1 MKNKIELK
9 KMCITSCIVI
19 IIFLITF
26 SILIYKQYKTYTYNF
41 NQKIAGIIDNVLE
54 KYPDIEKRE
63 IVEILNS
70 SDKTNNEILRE
81 YGIELDKDSVILEN
95 NTDFQK
101 FIIIDVSTLI
111 VFILILSIIVFKYN
125 HSESKKINEITKY
138 IEEIN
143 RGNYKLNIE
152 ENTEDELSILKNELY
167 KITIKLKEVAENS
180 QKDKTT
186 LKDSL
191 SDISHQIKT
200 PITSI
205 LIMLDNILSDENM
218 PEDIKKDFIKDIKR
232 EIVNIK
238 FLVESILKLSKIDS
252 NSIKFIKKEVFIKD
266 IINDFTE
273 KSIKCITVDFQR
285 VWQISCTE
293 EMRKLLE
300 KAKVE
305 FEKAGFRSR
314 FWAYRPFRYKCCYA
328 DSINHYVVNY
338 DGRIFKCTARDYG
351 EELTLGHLLK
361 SGEIDWNDGILSK
374 MFVKATFENERCEN
388 CRVLPLCM
396 GPCIQKNYDALIN
409 CKQLTCV
416 YDNVE
421 YSLSSFVIE
430 MAKQR
435 NLI

>member
-41 NQKIAGIIDNVLE
+41 NQKIAGIIDNVLK

-167 KITIKLKEVAENS
+167 KITIMLKEVAENS

-232 EIVNIK
+232 EIINIK

-266 IINDFTE
+266 IINEAVKNVSMLSELKNIEIIVSGDDSIKTICDLKWQVEAITNILKNCIEHSYENRKIYINYNQNNMYTE
-273 KSIKCITVDFQR
+273 LKIEDNGTGIDAKDLPHIFERFYKGKNSSSDSVGIGLALSKSIIESNNGYIQVD
-285 VWQISCTE
+285 S
-293 EMRKLLE
+293 KLN
-300 KAKVE
+300 KGTTFIIK
-305 FEKAGFRSR
+305 
-314 FWAYRPFRYKCCYA
+314 Y
-328 DSINHYVVNY
+328 
-338 DGRIFKCTARDYG
+338 
-351 EELTLGHLLK
+351 LK
-361 SGEIDWNDGILSK
+361 
-374 MFVKATFENERCEN
+374 
-388 CRVLPLCM
+388 
-396 GPCIQKNYDALIN
+396 
-409 CKQLTCV
+409 
-416 YDNVE
+416 
-421 YSLSSFVIE
+421 
-430 MAKQR
+430 
-435 NLI
+435 

>member
-200 PITSI
+200 SITSI

-232 EIVNIK
+232 EIINIK

-266 IINDFTE
+266 IINEAVKNVSMLSELKNIEIIVSGDDSIKTICDLKWQVEAITNILKNCIEHSYENRKIYIKYNQNNMYTE
-273 KSIKCITVDFQR
+273 LKIEDNGTGIDAKDLPHIFERFYKGKNSSSDSVGIGLALSKSIIESNNGYIQVD
-285 VWQISCTE
+285 S
-293 EMRKLLE
+293 KLN
-300 KAKVE
+300 KGTTFIIK
-305 FEKAGFRSR
+305 
-314 FWAYRPFRYKCCYA
+314 Y
-328 DSINHYVVNY
+328 
-338 DGRIFKCTARDYG
+338 
-351 EELTLGHLLK
+351 LK
-361 SGEIDWNDGILSK
+361 
-374 MFVKATFENERCEN
+374 
-388 CRVLPLCM
+388 
-396 GPCIQKNYDALIN
+396 
-409 CKQLTCV
+409 
-416 YDNVE
+416 
-421 YSLSSFVIE
+421 
-430 MAKQR
+430 
-435 NLI
+435 

>member
-232 EIVNIK
+232 EIINIK

-266 IINDFTE
+266 IINEAVKNVSMLSELKNIKIIVSGDDSIKTICDLKWQVEAITNILKNCIEHSYENRKIYINYNQNNMYTE
-273 KSIKCITVDFQR
+273 LKIEDNGTGIDAKDLPHIFERFYKGKNSSSDSVGIGLALSKSIIESNNGYIQVD
-285 VWQISCTE
+285 S
-293 EMRKLLE
+293 KLN
-300 KAKVE
+300 KGTTFIIK
-305 FEKAGFRSR
+305 
-314 FWAYRPFRYKCCYA
+314 Y
-328 DSINHYVVNY
+328 
-338 DGRIFKCTARDYG
+338 
-351 EELTLGHLLK
+351 LK
-361 SGEIDWNDGILSK
+361 
-374 MFVKATFENERCEN
+374 
-388 CRVLPLCM
+388 
-396 GPCIQKNYDALIN
+396 
-409 CKQLTCV
+409 
-416 YDNVE
+416 
-421 YSLSSFVIE
+421 
-430 MAKQR
+430 
-435 NLI
+435 

>member
-9 KMCITSCIVI
+9 KMCITSCVVI

-70 SDKTNNEILRE
+70 SDRTNNEILRE

-101 FIIIDVSTLI
+101 FIIIDISTLI
-111 VFILILSIIVFKYN
+111 VFILILSIIFFKYN

-167 KITIKLKEVAENS
+167 KITIMLKEVAENS

-266 IINDFTE
+266 IINEAVKNVSMLSELKNIEIIVLGDDSIKTICDLKWQVEAITNILKNCIEHSYENKKIYINYNQNNMYTE
-273 KSIKCITVDFQR
+273 LKIEDNGTGIDAKDLPHIFERFYKGKNSSSDSVGIGLALSKSIIESNNGYIQVD
-285 VWQISCTE
+285 S
-293 EMRKLLE
+293 KLN
-300 KAKVE
+300 KGTTFIIK
-305 FEKAGFRSR
+305 
-314 FWAYRPFRYKCCYA
+314 Y
-328 DSINHYVVNY
+328 
-338 DGRIFKCTARDYG
+338 
-351 EELTLGHLLK
+351 LK
-361 SGEIDWNDGILSK
+361 
-374 MFVKATFENERCEN
+374 
-388 CRVLPLCM
+388 
-396 GPCIQKNYDALIN
+396 
-409 CKQLTCV
+409 
-416 YDNVE
+416 
-421 YSLSSFVIE
+421 
-430 MAKQR
+430 
-435 NLI
+435 

>member
-101 FIIIDVSTLI
+101 FIIIDINTLI

-167 KITIKLKEVAENS
+167 KITIMLKEVAENS

-252 NSIKFIKKEVFIKD
+252 NSIKFIKKEVLIKD
-266 IINDFTE
+266 IINEAVKNVSMLSELKNIEIIVSGDDSIKTICDLKWQVEAITNILKNCIEHSYENRKIYINYNQNNMYTE
-273 KSIKCITVDFQR
+273 LKIEDNGTGIDAKDLPHIFERFYKGKNSSSDSVGIGLALSKSIIESNNGYIQVD
-285 VWQISCTE
+285 S
-293 EMRKLLE
+293 KLN
-300 KAKVE
+300 KGTTFIIK
-305 FEKAGFRSR
+305 
-314 FWAYRPFRYKCCYA
+314 Y
-328 DSINHYVVNY
+328 
-338 DGRIFKCTARDYG
+338 
-351 EELTLGHLLK
+351 LK
-361 SGEIDWNDGILSK
+361 
-374 MFVKATFENERCEN
+374 
-388 CRVLPLCM
+388 
-396 GPCIQKNYDALIN
+396 
-409 CKQLTCV
+409 
-416 YDNVE
+416 
-421 YSLSSFVIE
+421 
-430 MAKQR
+430 
-435 NLI
+435 

>member
-101 FIIIDVSTLI
+101 FIIIDINTLI
-111 VFILILSIIVFKYN
+111 VFILILSIIFFKYN

-167 KITIKLKEVAENS
+167 KITIMLKEVAENS

-232 EIVNIK
+232 EIINIK

-266 IINDFTE
+266 IINEAVKNVSMLSELKNIEIIVSGDDSIKTICDLKWQVEAITNILKNCIEHSYENRKIYINYNQNNMYTE
-273 KSIKCITVDFQR
+273 LKIEDNGTGIDAKDLPHIFERFYKGKNSSSDSVGIGLALSKSIIESNNGYIQVD
-285 VWQISCTE
+285 S
-293 EMRKLLE
+293 KLN
-300 KAKVE
+300 KGTTFIIK
-305 FEKAGFRSR
+305 
-314 FWAYRPFRYKCCYA
+314 Y
-328 DSINHYVVNY
+328 
-338 DGRIFKCTARDYG
+338 
-351 EELTLGHLLK
+351 LK
-361 SGEIDWNDGILSK
+361 
-374 MFVKATFENERCEN
+374 
-388 CRVLPLCM
+388 
-396 GPCIQKNYDALIN
+396 
-409 CKQLTCV
+409 
-416 YDNVE
+416 
-421 YSLSSFVIE
+421 
-430 MAKQR
+430 
-435 NLI
+435 

>member
-19 IIFLITF
+19 IIFLIIF

-101 FIIIDVSTLI
+101 FIIIDISTLI
-111 VFILILSIIVFKYN
+111 VFILILSIIFFKYN

-167 KITIKLKEVAENS
+167 KITIMLKEVAENS

-232 EIVNIK
+232 EIINIK

-266 IINDFTE
+266 IINEAVKNVSMLSELKNIEIIVSGDDSIKTICDLKWQVEAITNILKNCIEHSYENKKIYINYNQNNMYTE
-273 KSIKCITVDFQR
+273 LKIEDNGTGIDAKDLPHIFERFYKGKNSSSDSVGIGLALSKSIIESNNGYIQVD
-285 VWQISCTE
+285 S
-293 EMRKLLE
+293 
-300 KAKVE
+300 
-305 FEKAGFRSR
+305 
-314 FWAYRPFRYKCCYA
+314 
-328 DSINHYVVNY
+328 
-338 DGRIFKCTARDYG
+338 
-351 EELTLGHLLK
+351 ELNKGTTFIIKYLK
-361 SGEIDWNDGILSK
+361 
-374 MFVKATFENERCEN
+374 
-388 CRVLPLCM
+388 
-396 GPCIQKNYDALIN
+396 
-409 CKQLTCV
+409 
-416 YDNVE
+416 
-421 YSLSSFVIE
+421 
-430 MAKQR
+430 
-435 NLI
+435 

>member
-19 IIFLITF
+19 IIFIITF

-101 FIIIDVSTLI
+101 FIIIDINTLI
-111 VFILILSIIVFKYN
+111 VFILMLSIIFFKYN

-167 KITIKLKEVAENS
+167 KITVMLKEVAENS

-232 EIVNIK
+232 EIINIK

-266 IINDFTE
+266 IINEAVKNVSMLSELKNIEIIVSGDDSIKTICDLKWQVEAITNILKNCIEHSYENRKIYINYNQNNMYTE
-273 KSIKCITVDFQR
+273 LKIEDNGTGIDAKDLPHIFERFYKGKNSSSDSVGIGLALSKSIIESNNGYIQVD
-285 VWQISCTE
+285 S
-293 EMRKLLE
+293 
-300 KAKVE
+300 
-305 FEKAGFRSR
+305 
-314 FWAYRPFRYKCCYA
+314 
-328 DSINHYVVNY
+328 
-338 DGRIFKCTARDYG
+338 
-351 EELTLGHLLK
+351 ELNKGTTFIIKYLK
-361 SGEIDWNDGILSK
+361 
-374 MFVKATFENERCEN
+374 
-388 CRVLPLCM
+388 
-396 GPCIQKNYDALIN
+396 
-409 CKQLTCV
+409 
-416 YDNVE
+416 
-421 YSLSSFVIE
+421 
-430 MAKQR
+430 
-435 NLI
+435 

>member
-101 FIIIDVSTLI
+101 FIIIDINTLI
-111 VFILILSIIVFKYN
+111 LFILILSIIFFKYN

-167 KITIKLKEVAENS
+167 KITIMLKEMAENS

-232 EIVNIK
+232 EIINIK

-266 IINDFTE
+266 IINEAVKNVSMLSELKNIEIIVSGDDSIKTICDLKWQVEAITNILKNCIEHSYENKKIYINYNQNNMYTE
-273 KSIKCITVDFQR
+273 LKIEDNGTGIDAKDLPHIFERFYKGKNSSSDSVGIGLALSKSIIESNNGYIQVD
-285 VWQISCTE
+285 S
-293 EMRKLLE
+293 
-300 KAKVE
+300 
-305 FEKAGFRSR
+305 
-314 FWAYRPFRYKCCYA
+314 
-328 DSINHYVVNY
+328 
-338 DGRIFKCTARDYG
+338 
-351 EELTLGHLLK
+351 ELNKGTTFIIKYLK
-361 SGEIDWNDGILSK
+361 
-374 MFVKATFENERCEN
+374 
-388 CRVLPLCM
+388 
-396 GPCIQKNYDALIN
+396 
-409 CKQLTCV
+409 
-416 YDNVE
+416 
-421 YSLSSFVIE
+421 
-430 MAKQR
+430 
-435 NLI
+435 

>member
-9 KMCITSCIVI
+9 KMCITSCIVV
-19 IIFLITF
+19 IIFLIIF
-26 SILIYKQYKTYTYNF
+26 SILIYKQYKTYTYNY

-111 VFILILSIIVFKYN
+111 VFILMLSIIFFKYN

-266 IINDFTE
+266 IINEAVKNVSMLSELKNIKIIVSGDDSIKTICDLKWQVEAITNILKNCIEHSYENKKIYINYNQNNMYTE
-273 KSIKCITVDFQR
+273 LKIEDNGTGIDAKDLQHIFERFYKGKNSSSDSIGIGLALSKSIIESNNGYIQVD
-285 VWQISCTE
+285 S
-293 EMRKLLE
+293 KLN
-300 KAKVE
+300 KGTTFIIK
-305 FEKAGFRSR
+305 
-314 FWAYRPFRYKCCYA
+314 Y
-328 DSINHYVVNY
+328 
-338 DGRIFKCTARDYG
+338 
-351 EELTLGHLLK
+351 LK
-361 SGEIDWNDGILSK
+361 
-374 MFVKATFENERCEN
+374 
-388 CRVLPLCM
+388 
-396 GPCIQKNYDALIN
+396 
-409 CKQLTCV
+409 
-416 YDNVE
+416 
-421 YSLSSFVIE
+421 
-430 MAKQR
+430 
-435 NLI
+435 

>member
-41 NQKIAGIIDNVLE
+41 NQKIVGIIDNVLE

-101 FIIIDVSTLI
+101 FIIIDINTLI

-167 KITIKLKEVAENS
+167 KITIMLKEVAENS

-232 EIVNIK
+232 EIINIK

-266 IINDFTE
+266 IINEAVKNVSMLSELKNIEIIVSGDDSIKTICDLKWQVEAITNILKNCIEHSYENKKIYINYNQNNMYTE
-273 KSIKCITVDFQR
+273 LKIEDNGTGIDAKDLPHIFERFYKGKNSSSDSVGIGLALSKSIIESNNGYIQVD
-285 VWQISCTE
+285 S
-293 EMRKLLE
+293 KLN
-300 KAKVE
+300 KGTTFIIK
-305 FEKAGFRSR
+305 
-314 FWAYRPFRYKCCYA
+314 Y
-328 DSINHYVVNY
+328 
-338 DGRIFKCTARDYG
+338 
-351 EELTLGHLLK
+351 LK
-361 SGEIDWNDGILSK
+361 
-374 MFVKATFENERCEN
+374 
-388 CRVLPLCM
+388 
-396 GPCIQKNYDALIN
+396 
-409 CKQLTCV
+409 
-416 YDNVE
+416 
-421 YSLSSFVIE
+421 
-430 MAKQR
+430 
-435 NLI
+435 

>member
-95 NTDFQK
+95 NTDFKK
-101 FIIIDVSTLI
+101 FIIIDINTLI
-111 VFILILSIIVFKYN
+111 VFILMLSIIFFKYN

-167 KITIKLKEVAENS
+167 KITVMLKEVAENS

-232 EIVNIK
+232 EIINIK

-266 IINDFTE
+266 IINEAVKNVSMLSELKNIEIIVSGDDSIKTICDLKWQVEAITNILKNCIEHSYENRKIYINYNQNNMYTE
-273 KSIKCITVDFQR
+273 LKIEDNGTGIDAKDLPHIFERFYKGKNSSSDSVGIGLALSKSIIESNNGYIQVD
-285 VWQISCTE
+285 S
-293 EMRKLLE
+293 KLN
-300 KAKVE
+300 KGTTFIIK
-305 FEKAGFRSR
+305 
-314 FWAYRPFRYKCCYA
+314 Y
-328 DSINHYVVNY
+328 
-338 DGRIFKCTARDYG
+338 
-351 EELTLGHLLK
+351 LK
-361 SGEIDWNDGILSK
+361 
-374 MFVKATFENERCEN
+374 
-388 CRVLPLCM
+388 
-396 GPCIQKNYDALIN
+396 
-409 CKQLTCV
+409 
-416 YDNVE
+416 
-421 YSLSSFVIE
+421 
-430 MAKQR
+430 
-435 NLI
+435 

>member
-9 KMCITSCIVI
+9 KMCITRCIVI

-101 FIIIDVSTLI
+101 FIIIDISTLI
-111 VFILILSIIVFKYN
+111 VFILILSIIFFKYN

-167 KITIKLKEVAENS
+167 KITIMLKEVAENS

-232 EIVNIK
+232 EIINIK

-266 IINDFTE
+266 IINEAVKNVSMLSELKNIEIIVSGDDSIKTICDLKWQVEAITNILKNCIEHSYENRKIYINYNQNNMYTE
-273 KSIKCITVDFQR
+273 LKIEDNGTGIDAKDLPHIFERFYKGKNSSSDSVGIGLALSKSIIESNNGYIQVD
-285 VWQISCTE
+285 S
-293 EMRKLLE
+293 
-300 KAKVE
+300 
-305 FEKAGFRSR
+305 
-314 FWAYRPFRYKCCYA
+314 
-328 DSINHYVVNY
+328 
-338 DGRIFKCTARDYG
+338 
-351 EELTLGHLLK
+351 ELNKGTTFIIKYLK
-361 SGEIDWNDGILSK
+361 
-374 MFVKATFENERCEN
+374 
-388 CRVLPLCM
+388 
-396 GPCIQKNYDALIN
+396 
-409 CKQLTCV
+409 
-416 YDNVE
+416 
-421 YSLSSFVIE
+421 
-430 MAKQR
+430 
-435 NLI
+435 

>member
-9 KMCITSCIVI
+9 KMCITSCVVI

-125 HSESKKINEITKY
+125 HHSESKKINEITKY

-167 KITIKLKEVAENS
+167 KITIMLKEVAENS

-252 NSIKFIKKEVFIKD
+252 NSIKFIKKEVLIKD
-266 IINDFTE
+266 IINEAVKNVSMLSELKNIEIIVSGDDSIKTICDLKWQVEAITNILKNCIEHSYENRKIYINYNQNNMYTE
-273 KSIKCITVDFQR
+273 LKIEDNGTGIDAKDLPHIFERFYKGKNSSSDSVGIGLALSKSIIESNNGYIQVD
-285 VWQISCTE
+285 S
-293 EMRKLLE
+293 KLN
-300 KAKVE
+300 KGTTFIIK
-305 FEKAGFRSR
+305 
-314 FWAYRPFRYKCCYA
+314 Y
-328 DSINHYVVNY
+328 
-338 DGRIFKCTARDYG
+338 
-351 EELTLGHLLK
+351 LK
-361 SGEIDWNDGILSK
+361 
-374 MFVKATFENERCEN
+374 
-388 CRVLPLCM
+388 
-396 GPCIQKNYDALIN
+396 
-409 CKQLTCV
+409 
-416 YDNVE
+416 
-421 YSLSSFVIE
+421 
-430 MAKQR
+430 
-435 NLI
+435 

>member
-101 FIIIDVSTLI
+101 FIIIDINTLI
-111 VFILILSIIVFKYN
+111 LFILILSIIFFKYN

-143 RGNYKLNIE
+143 RGNYRLNIE

-167 KITIKLKEVAENS
+167 KITIMLKEVAENS

-266 IINDFTE
+266 IINEAVKNVSMLSELKNIEIIVSGDDSIKTICDLKWQVEAITNILKNCIEHSYENKKIYINYNQNNMYTE
-273 KSIKCITVDFQR
+273 LKIEDNGTGIDAKDLPHIFERFYKGKNSSSDSVGIGLALSKSIIESNNGYIQVD
-285 VWQISCTE
+285 S
-293 EMRKLLE
+293 KLN
-300 KAKVE
+300 KGTTFIIK
-305 FEKAGFRSR
+305 
-314 FWAYRPFRYKCCYA
+314 Y
-328 DSINHYVVNY
+328 
-338 DGRIFKCTARDYG
+338 
-351 EELTLGHLLK
+351 LK
-361 SGEIDWNDGILSK
+361 
-374 MFVKATFENERCEN
+374 
-388 CRVLPLCM
+388 
-396 GPCIQKNYDALIN
+396 
-409 CKQLTCV
+409 
-416 YDNVE
+416 
-421 YSLSSFVIE
+421 
-430 MAKQR
+430 
-435 NLI
+435 

>member
-232 EIVNIK
+232 EIINIK

-266 IINDFTE
+266 IINEAVKNVSMLSELKNIEIIVSWDDSIKTICDLKWQVEAITNILKNCIEHSYENRKIYINYNQNNMYTE
-273 KSIKCITVDFQR
+273 LKIEDNGTGIDAKDLPHIFERFYKGKNSSSDSVGIGLALSKSIIESNNGYIQVD
-285 VWQISCTE
+285 S
-293 EMRKLLE
+293 KLN
-300 KAKVE
+300 KGTTFIIK
-305 FEKAGFRSR
+305 
-314 FWAYRPFRYKCCYA
+314 Y
-328 DSINHYVVNY
+328 
-338 DGRIFKCTARDYG
+338 
-351 EELTLGHLLK
+351 LK
-361 SGEIDWNDGILSK
+361 
-374 MFVKATFENERCEN
+374 
-388 CRVLPLCM
+388 
-396 GPCIQKNYDALIN
+396 
-409 CKQLTCV
+409 
-416 YDNVE
+416 
-421 YSLSSFVIE
+421 
-430 MAKQR
+430 
-435 NLI
+435 

>member
-9 KMCITSCIVI
+9 KMCITSCVVI

-167 KITIKLKEVAENS
+167 KITIMLKEVAENS

-232 EIVNIK
+232 EIINIK

-266 IINDFTE
+266 IINEAVKNVSMLSELKNIEIIVSGDDSIKTICDLKWQVEAITNILKNCIEHSYENRKIYINYNQNNMYTE
-273 KSIKCITVDFQR
+273 LKIEDNGTGIDAKDLPHIFERFYKGKNSSSDSVGIGLALSKSIIESNNGYIQVD
-285 VWQISCTE
+285 S
-293 EMRKLLE
+293 KLN
-300 KAKVE
+300 KGTTFIIK
-305 FEKAGFRSR
+305 
-314 FWAYRPFRYKCCYA
+314 Y
-328 DSINHYVVNY
+328 
-338 DGRIFKCTARDYG
+338 
-351 EELTLGHLLK
+351 LK
-361 SGEIDWNDGILSK
+361 
-374 MFVKATFENERCEN
+374 
-388 CRVLPLCM
+388 
-396 GPCIQKNYDALIN
+396 
-409 CKQLTCV
+409 
-416 YDNVE
+416 
-421 YSLSSFVIE
+421 
-430 MAKQR
+430 
-435 NLI
+435 

>member
-95 NTDFQK
+95 NTDFKK
-101 FIIIDVSTLI
+101 FIIIDINTLI
-111 VFILILSIIVFKYN
+111 VFILMLSIIFFKYN

-152 ENTEDELSILKNELY
+152 EKTEDELSILKNELY
-167 KITIKLKEVAENS
+167 KITVMLKEVAENS

-232 EIVNIK
+232 EIINIK

-266 IINDFTE
+266 IINEAVKNVSMLSELKNIEIIVSGDDSIKTICDLKWQVEAITNILKNCIEHSYENRKIYINYNQNNMYTE
-273 KSIKCITVDFQR
+273 LKIEDNGTGIDAKDLPHIFERFYKGKNSSSDSVGIGLALSKSIIESNNGYIQVD
-285 VWQISCTE
+285 S
-293 EMRKLLE
+293 
-300 KAKVE
+300 
-305 FEKAGFRSR
+305 
-314 FWAYRPFRYKCCYA
+314 
-328 DSINHYVVNY
+328 
-338 DGRIFKCTARDYG
+338 
-351 EELTLGHLLK
+351 ELNKGTTFIIKYLK
-361 SGEIDWNDGILSK
+361 
-374 MFVKATFENERCEN
+374 
-388 CRVLPLCM
+388 
-396 GPCIQKNYDALIN
+396 
-409 CKQLTCV
+409 
-416 YDNVE
+416 
-421 YSLSSFVIE
+421 
-430 MAKQR
+430 
-435 NLI
+435 

>member
-9 KMCITSCIVI
+9 KMCITSCIVV

-26 SILIYKQYKTYTYNF
+26 SIFIYKQYKTYTYNF

-95 NTDFQK
+95 DTDFQK
-101 FIIIDVSTLI
+101 FIIIDISTLI

-167 KITIKLKEVAENS
+167 KITIMLKEVAENS

-232 EIVNIK
+232 EIINIK

-266 IINDFTE
+266 IINEAVKNVSMLSELKNIEIIVSGDDSIKTICDLKWQVEAITNILKNCIEHSYENKKIYINYNQNNMYTE
-273 KSIKCITVDFQR
+273 LKIEDNGTGIDAKDLPHIFERFYKGKNSSSDSVGIGLALSKSIIESNNGYIQVD
-285 VWQISCTE
+285 S
-293 EMRKLLE
+293 
-300 KAKVE
+300 
-305 FEKAGFRSR
+305 
-314 FWAYRPFRYKCCYA
+314 
-328 DSINHYVVNY
+328 
-338 DGRIFKCTARDYG
+338 
-351 EELTLGHLLK
+351 ELNKGTTFIIKYLK
-361 SGEIDWNDGILSK
+361 
-374 MFVKATFENERCEN
+374 
-388 CRVLPLCM
+388 
-396 GPCIQKNYDALIN
+396 
-409 CKQLTCV
+409 
-416 YDNVE
+416 
-421 YSLSSFVIE
+421 
-430 MAKQR
+430 
-435 NLI
+435 

>member
-41 NQKIAGIIDNVLE
+41 NQKIAGIIDDVLE

-101 FIIIDVSTLI
+101 FIIIDISTLI
-111 VFILILSIIVFKYN
+111 LFILILSIIFFKYN

-167 KITIKLKEVAENS
+167 KITIMLKEVAENS

-266 IINDFTE
+266 IINEAVKNVSMLSELKNIEIIVLGDDSIKTICDLKWQVEAITNILKNCIEHSYENRKIYINYNQNNMYTE
-273 KSIKCITVDFQR
+273 LKIEDNGTGIDAKDLPHIFERFYKGKNSSSDSVGIGLALSKSIIESNNGYIQVD
-285 VWQISCTE
+285 S
-293 EMRKLLE
+293 KLN
-300 KAKVE
+300 KGTTFIIK
-305 FEKAGFRSR
+305 
-314 FWAYRPFRYKCCYA
+314 Y
-328 DSINHYVVNY
+328 
-338 DGRIFKCTARDYG
+338 
-351 EELTLGHLLK
+351 LK
-361 SGEIDWNDGILSK
+361 
-374 MFVKATFENERCEN
+374 
-388 CRVLPLCM
+388 
-396 GPCIQKNYDALIN
+396 
-409 CKQLTCV
+409 
-416 YDNVE
+416 
-421 YSLSSFVIE
+421 
-430 MAKQR
+430 
-435 NLI
+435 

>member
-167 KITIKLKEVAENS
+167 KITIMLKEVAENS

-232 EIVNIK
+232 EIINIK

-266 IINDFTE
+266 IINEAVKNVSMLSELKNIEIIVSGDDSIKTICDLKWQVEAITNILKNCIEHSYENRKIYINYNQNNMYTE
-273 KSIKCITVDFQR
+273 LKIEDNGTGIDAKDLPHIFERFYKGKNSSSDSVGIGLALSKSIIESNNGYIQVD
-285 VWQISCTE
+285 S
-293 EMRKLLE
+293 
-300 KAKVE
+300 
-305 FEKAGFRSR
+305 
-314 FWAYRPFRYKCCYA
+314 
-328 DSINHYVVNY
+328 
-338 DGRIFKCTARDYG
+338 
-351 EELTLGHLLK
+351 ELNKGTTFIIKYLK
-361 SGEIDWNDGILSK
+361 
-374 MFVKATFENERCEN
+374 
-388 CRVLPLCM
+388 
-396 GPCIQKNYDALIN
+396 
-409 CKQLTCV
+409 
-416 YDNVE
+416 
-421 YSLSSFVIE
+421 
-430 MAKQR
+430 
-435 NLI
+435 

>member
-19 IIFLITF
+19 IIFLIIF

-101 FIIIDVSTLI
+101 FIIIKLSTLI
-111 VFILILSIIVFKYN
+111 VFILILSIIFFKYN

-167 KITIKLKEVAENS
+167 KITIMLKEVAENS

-232 EIVNIK
+232 EIINIK

-266 IINDFTE
+266 IINEAVKNVSMLSELKNIEIIVSGDDSIKTICDLKWQVEAITNILKNCIEHSYENRKIYINYNQNNMYTE
-273 KSIKCITVDFQR
+273 LKIEDNGTGIDAKDLPHIFERFYKGKNSSSDSIGIGLALSKSIIESNNGYIQVD
-285 VWQISCTE
+285 S
-293 EMRKLLE
+293 
-300 KAKVE
+300 
-305 FEKAGFRSR
+305 
-314 FWAYRPFRYKCCYA
+314 
-328 DSINHYVVNY
+328 
-338 DGRIFKCTARDYG
+338 
-351 EELTLGHLLK
+351 ELNKGTTFIIKYLK
-361 SGEIDWNDGILSK
+361 
-374 MFVKATFENERCEN
+374 
-388 CRVLPLCM
+388 
-396 GPCIQKNYDALIN
+396 
-409 CKQLTCV
+409 
-416 YDNVE
+416 
-421 YSLSSFVIE
+421 
-430 MAKQR
+430 
-435 NLI
+435 

>member
-125 HSESKKINEITKY
+125 HSENKKINEITKY

-180 QKDKTT
+180 QKDKTA
-186 LKDSL
+186 LKESL

-266 IINDFTE
+266 IINEAVKNVSMLSELKNIEIIVSGDDSIKTICDLKWQVEAITNILKNCIEHSYENKKIYINYNQNNMYTE
-273 KSIKCITVDFQR
+273 LKIEDNGTGIDAKDLPHIFERFYKGKNSSSDSVGIGLALSKSIIESNNGYIQVD
-285 VWQISCTE
+285 S
-293 EMRKLLE
+293 
-300 KAKVE
+300 
-305 FEKAGFRSR
+305 
-314 FWAYRPFRYKCCYA
+314 
-328 DSINHYVVNY
+328 
-338 DGRIFKCTARDYG
+338 
-351 EELTLGHLLK
+351 ELNKGTTFIIKYLK
-361 SGEIDWNDGILSK
+361 
-374 MFVKATFENERCEN
+374 
-388 CRVLPLCM
+388 
-396 GPCIQKNYDALIN
+396 
-409 CKQLTCV
+409 
-416 YDNVE
+416 
-421 YSLSSFVIE
+421 
-430 MAKQR
+430 
-435 NLI
+435 

>member
-9 KMCITSCIVI
+9 KMCITSCIVV
-19 IIFLITF
+19 IIFLIIF

-95 NTDFQK
+95 YTDFQK

-138 IEEIN
+138 TEEIN

-167 KITIKLKEVAENS
+167 KITIMLKEVAENS

-232 EIVNIK
+232 EIINIK

-266 IINDFTE
+266 IINEAVKNVSMLSELKNIEIMVSGDDSIKTICDLKWQVEAITNILKNCIEHSYENKKIYINYNQNNMYTE
-273 KSIKCITVDFQR
+273 LKIEDNGTGIDTKDLPHIFERFYKGKNSSSDSVGIGLALSKSIIESNNGYIQVD
-285 VWQISCTE
+285 S
-293 EMRKLLE
+293 
-300 KAKVE
+300 
-305 FEKAGFRSR
+305 
-314 FWAYRPFRYKCCYA
+314 
-328 DSINHYVVNY
+328 
-338 DGRIFKCTARDYG
+338 
-351 EELTLGHLLK
+351 ELNKGTTFIIKYLK
-361 SGEIDWNDGILSK
+361 
-374 MFVKATFENERCEN
+374 
-388 CRVLPLCM
+388 
-396 GPCIQKNYDALIN
+396 
-409 CKQLTCV
+409 
-416 YDNVE
+416 
-421 YSLSSFVIE
+421 
-430 MAKQR
+430 
-435 NLI
+435 

>member
-9 KMCITSCIVI
+9 KMCITSCIVV
-19 IIFLITF
+19 IIFLIIF
-26 SILIYKQYKTYTYNF
+26 SILIYKQYKIYTYNY

-101 FIIIDVSTLI
+101 FIIIDINTLI
-111 VFILILSIIVFKYN
+111 VFILMLSIIFFKYN

-167 KITIKLKEVAENS
+167 KITVMLKEVAENS

-232 EIVNIK
+232 EIINIK

-266 IINDFTE
+266 IINEAVKNVSMLSELKNIEIIVSGDDSIKTICDLKWQVEAITNILKNCIEHSYENRKIYINYNQNNMYTE
-273 KSIKCITVDFQR
+273 LKIEDNGTGIDAKDLPHIFERFYKGKNSSSDSVGIGLALSKSIIESNNGYIQVD
-285 VWQISCTE
+285 S
-293 EMRKLLE
+293 
-300 KAKVE
+300 
-305 FEKAGFRSR
+305 
-314 FWAYRPFRYKCCYA
+314 
-328 DSINHYVVNY
+328 
-338 DGRIFKCTARDYG
+338 
-351 EELTLGHLLK
+351 ELNKGTTFIIKYLK
-361 SGEIDWNDGILSK
+361 
-374 MFVKATFENERCEN
+374 
-388 CRVLPLCM
+388 
-396 GPCIQKNYDALIN
+396 
-409 CKQLTCV
+409 
-416 YDNVE
+416 
-421 YSLSSFVIE
+421 
-430 MAKQR
+430 
-435 NLI
+435 

>member
-70 SDKTNNEILRE
+70 SDGTNNEILME

-95 NTDFQK
+95 YTDFQK
-101 FIIIDVSTLI
+101 FIIIDINTLI
-111 VFILILSIIVFKYN
+111 VFILILSIIFFKYN
-125 HSESKKINEITKY
+125 QSESKKINEITKY

-143 RGNYKLNIE
+143 RGNYRLNIE

-167 KITIKLKEVAENS
+167 KITVMLKEVAENS

-232 EIVNIK
+232 EIINIK

-266 IINDFTE
+266 IINEAVKNVSMLSELKNIEIIVSGDDSIKTICDLKWQVEAITNILKNCIEHSYENRKIYINYNQNNMYTE
-273 KSIKCITVDFQR
+273 LKIEDNGTGIDAKDLPHIFERFYKGKNSSSDSVGIGLALSKSIIESNNGYIQVD
-285 VWQISCTE
+285 S
-293 EMRKLLE
+293 KLN
-300 KAKVE
+300 KGTTFIIK
-305 FEKAGFRSR
+305 
-314 FWAYRPFRYKCCYA
+314 Y
-328 DSINHYVVNY
+328 
-338 DGRIFKCTARDYG
+338 
-351 EELTLGHLLK
+351 LK
-361 SGEIDWNDGILSK
+361 
-374 MFVKATFENERCEN
+374 
-388 CRVLPLCM
+388 
-396 GPCIQKNYDALIN
+396 
-409 CKQLTCV
+409 
-416 YDNVE
+416 
-421 YSLSSFVIE
+421 
-430 MAKQR
+430 
-435 NLI
+435 

>member
-41 NQKIAGIIDNVLE
+41 NQKIVGIIDNVLE

-266 IINDFTE
+266 IINEAVKNVSMLSELKNIEIIVLGDDSIKTICDLKWQVEAITNILKNCIEHSYENRKIYINYNQNNMYTE
-273 KSIKCITVDFQR
+273 LKIEDNGTGIDAKDLPHIFERFYKGKNSSSDSVGIGLALSKSIIESNNGYIQVD
-285 VWQISCTE
+285 S
-293 EMRKLLE
+293 
-300 KAKVE
+300 
-305 FEKAGFRSR
+305 
-314 FWAYRPFRYKCCYA
+314 
-328 DSINHYVVNY
+328 
-338 DGRIFKCTARDYG
+338 
-351 EELTLGHLLK
+351 ELNKGTTFIIKYLK
-361 SGEIDWNDGILSK
+361 
-374 MFVKATFENERCEN
+374 
-388 CRVLPLCM
+388 
-396 GPCIQKNYDALIN
+396 
-409 CKQLTCV
+409 
-416 YDNVE
+416 
-421 YSLSSFVIE
+421 
-430 MAKQR
+430 
-435 NLI
+435 

>member
-9 KMCITSCIVI
+9 KMCITSCIII

-41 NQKIAGIIDNVLE
+41 NQKIVGIIDNVLE

-101 FIIIDVSTLI
+101 FIIIDISTLI
-111 VFILILSIIVFKYN
+111 LFILILSIIFFKYN

-167 KITIKLKEVAENS
+167 KITIMLKEVAENS

-232 EIVNIK
+232 EIINIK

-266 IINDFTE
+266 IINEAVKNVSMLSELKNIEIIVSGDDSIKTICDLKWQVEAITNILKNCIEHSYENRKIYINYNQNNMYTE
-273 KSIKCITVDFQR
+273 LKIEDNGTGIDAKDLPHIFERFYKGKNSSSDSVGIGLALSKSIIESNNGYIQVD
-285 VWQISCTE
+285 S
-293 EMRKLLE
+293 KLN
-300 KAKVE
+300 KGTTFIIK
-305 FEKAGFRSR
+305 
-314 FWAYRPFRYKCCYA
+314 Y
-328 DSINHYVVNY
+328 
-338 DGRIFKCTARDYG
+338 
-351 EELTLGHLLK
+351 LK
-361 SGEIDWNDGILSK
+361 
-374 MFVKATFENERCEN
+374 
-388 CRVLPLCM
+388 
-396 GPCIQKNYDALIN
+396 
-409 CKQLTCV
+409 
-416 YDNVE
+416 
-421 YSLSSFVIE
+421 
-430 MAKQR
+430 
-435 NLI
+435 

>member
-101 FIIIDVSTLI
+101 FIIIDINTLI
-111 VFILILSIIVFKYN
+111 LFILILSIIFFKYN

-167 KITIKLKEVAENS
+167 KITIMLKEVAENS

-266 IINDFTE
+266 IINEAVKNVSMLSELKNIEIIVSGDDSIKTICDLKWQVEAITNILKNCIEHSYENKKIYINYNQNNMYTE
-273 KSIKCITVDFQR
+273 LKIEDNGTGIDAKDLPHIFERFYKGKNSSSDSVGIGLALSKSIIESNNGYIQVD
-285 VWQISCTE
+285 S
-293 EMRKLLE
+293 
-300 KAKVE
+300 
-305 FEKAGFRSR
+305 
-314 FWAYRPFRYKCCYA
+314 
-328 DSINHYVVNY
+328 
-338 DGRIFKCTARDYG
+338 
-351 EELTLGHLLK
+351 ELNKGTTFIIKYLK
-361 SGEIDWNDGILSK
+361 
-374 MFVKATFENERCEN
+374 
-388 CRVLPLCM
+388 
-396 GPCIQKNYDALIN
+396 
-409 CKQLTCV
+409 
-416 YDNVE
+416 
-421 YSLSSFVIE
+421 
-430 MAKQR
+430 
-435 NLI
+435 

>member
-101 FIIIDVSTLI
+101 FIIIDISTLI
-111 VFILILSIIVFKYN
+111 VFILILSIIFFKYN

-167 KITIKLKEVAENS
+167 KITIMLKEVAENS

-266 IINDFTE
+266 IINEAVKNVSMLSELKNIEIIVSGDDSIKTICDLKWQVEAITNILKNCIEHSYENRKIYINYNQNNMYTE
-273 KSIKCITVDFQR
+273 LKIEDNGTGIDAKDLPHIFERFYKGKNSSSDSIGIGLALSKSIIESNNGYIQVD
-285 VWQISCTE
+285 S
-293 EMRKLLE
+293 KLN
-300 KAKVE
+300 KGTTFIIK
-305 FEKAGFRSR
+305 
-314 FWAYRPFRYKCCYA
+314 Y
-328 DSINHYVVNY
+328 
-338 DGRIFKCTARDYG
+338 
-351 EELTLGHLLK
+351 LK
-361 SGEIDWNDGILSK
+361 
-374 MFVKATFENERCEN
+374 
-388 CRVLPLCM
+388 
-396 GPCIQKNYDALIN
+396 
-409 CKQLTCV
+409 
-416 YDNVE
+416 
-421 YSLSSFVIE
+421 
-430 MAKQR
+430 
-435 NLI
+435 

>member
-41 NQKIAGIIDNVLE
+41 NQKIVGIIDNVLE

-101 FIIIDVSTLI
+101 FIIIDISTLI
-111 VFILILSIIVFKYN
+111 LFILILSIIFFKYN

-167 KITIKLKEVAENS
+167 KITIMLKEVAENS

-205 LIMLDNILSDENM
+205 LIMLNNILSDENM

-232 EIVNIK
+232 EIINIK

-266 IINDFTE
+266 IINEAVKNVSMLSELKNIEIIVSGDDSIKTICDLKWQVEAITNILKNCIEHSYENRKIYINYNQNNMYTE
-273 KSIKCITVDFQR
+273 LKIEDNGTGIDAKDLPHIFERFYKGKNSSSDSVGIGLALSKSIIESNNGYIQVD
-285 VWQISCTE
+285 S
-293 EMRKLLE
+293 
-300 KAKVE
+300 
-305 FEKAGFRSR
+305 
-314 FWAYRPFRYKCCYA
+314 
-328 DSINHYVVNY
+328 
-338 DGRIFKCTARDYG
+338 
-351 EELTLGHLLK
+351 ELNKGTTFIIKYLK
-361 SGEIDWNDGILSK
+361 
-374 MFVKATFENERCEN
+374 
-388 CRVLPLCM
+388 
-396 GPCIQKNYDALIN
+396 
-409 CKQLTCV
+409 
-416 YDNVE
+416 
-421 YSLSSFVIE
+421 
-430 MAKQR
+430 
-435 NLI
+435 

>member
-9 KMCITSCIVI
+9 KMCITSCIVV
-19 IIFLITF
+19 IIFLIIF
-26 SILIYKQYKTYTYNF
+26 SILIYKQYKTYTYNY

-101 FIIIDVSTLI
+101 FIIIDINTLI
-111 VFILILSIIVFKYN
+111 VFILMLSIIFFKYN

-167 KITIKLKEVAENS
+167 KITIMLKEVAENS

-232 EIVNIK
+232 EIINIK

-266 IINDFTE
+266 IINEAVKNVSMLSELKNIEIIVSGDDSIKTICDLKWQVEAITNILKNCIEHSYENRKIYINYNQNNMYTE
-273 KSIKCITVDFQR
+273 LKIEDNGTGIDAKDLPHIFERFYKEKNSSSDSVGIGLALSKSIIESNNGYIQVD
-285 VWQISCTE
+285 S
-293 EMRKLLE
+293 KLN
-300 KAKVE
+300 KGTTFIIK
-305 FEKAGFRSR
+305 
-314 FWAYRPFRYKCCYA
+314 Y
-328 DSINHYVVNY
+328 
-338 DGRIFKCTARDYG
+338 
-351 EELTLGHLLK
+351 LK
-361 SGEIDWNDGILSK
+361 
-374 MFVKATFENERCEN
+374 
-388 CRVLPLCM
+388 
-396 GPCIQKNYDALIN
+396 
-409 CKQLTCV
+409 
-416 YDNVE
+416 
-421 YSLSSFVIE
+421 
-430 MAKQR
+430 
-435 NLI
+435 

>member
-101 FIIIDVSTLI
+101 FIIIDINTLI

-167 KITIKLKEVAENS
+167 KITIMLKEVAENS

-232 EIVNIK
+232 EIINIK
-238 FLVESILKLSKIDS
+238 FLVESILKLSKVDS

-266 IINDFTE
+266 IINEAVKNVSMLSELKNIEIIVSGDDSIKTICDLKWQVEAITNILKNCIEHSYENRKIYINYNQNNMYTE
-273 KSIKCITVDFQR
+273 LKIEDNGTGIDAKDLPHIFERFYKGKNSSSDSVGIGLALSKSIIESNNGYIQVD
-285 VWQISCTE
+285 S
-293 EMRKLLE
+293 KLN
-300 KAKVE
+300 KGTTFIIK
-305 FEKAGFRSR
+305 
-314 FWAYRPFRYKCCYA
+314 Y
-328 DSINHYVVNY
+328 
-338 DGRIFKCTARDYG
+338 
-351 EELTLGHLLK
+351 LK
-361 SGEIDWNDGILSK
+361 
-374 MFVKATFENERCEN
+374 
-388 CRVLPLCM
+388 
-396 GPCIQKNYDALIN
+396 
-409 CKQLTCV
+409 
-416 YDNVE
+416 
-421 YSLSSFVIE
+421 
-430 MAKQR
+430 
-435 NLI
+435 

>member
-95 NTDFQK
+95 NTDFKK
-101 FIIIDVSTLI
+101 FIIIDINTLI
-111 VFILILSIIVFKYN
+111 VFILMLSIIFFKYN

-167 KITIKLKEVAENS
+167 KITVMLKEVAENS

-232 EIVNIK
+232 EIINIK

-266 IINDFTE
+266 IINEAVKNVSMLSELKNIEIIVSGDNSIKTICDLKWQVEAITNILKNCIEHSYENRKIYINYNQNNMYTE
-273 KSIKCITVDFQR
+273 LKIEDNGTGIDAKDLPHIFERFYKGKNSSSDSVGIGLALSKSIIESNNGYIQVD
-285 VWQISCTE
+285 S
-293 EMRKLLE
+293 
-300 KAKVE
+300 
-305 FEKAGFRSR
+305 
-314 FWAYRPFRYKCCYA
+314 
-328 DSINHYVVNY
+328 
-338 DGRIFKCTARDYG
+338 
-351 EELTLGHLLK
+351 ELNKGTTFIIKYLK
-361 SGEIDWNDGILSK
+361 
-374 MFVKATFENERCEN
+374 
-388 CRVLPLCM
+388 
-396 GPCIQKNYDALIN
+396 
-409 CKQLTCV
+409 
-416 YDNVE
+416 
-421 YSLSSFVIE
+421 
-430 MAKQR
+430 
-435 NLI
+435 

>member
-41 NQKIAGIIDNVLE
+41 NQKIAGIIDDVLE

-101 FIIIDVSTLI
+101 FIIIDISTLI
-111 VFILILSIIVFKYN
+111 LFILILSIIFFKYN

-167 KITIKLKEVAENS
+167 KITVMLKEVAENS

-232 EIVNIK
+232 EIINIK

-266 IINDFTE
+266 IINEAVKNVSMLSELKNIEIIVSGDDSIKTICDLKWQVEAITNILKNCIEHSYENRKIYINYNQNNMYTE
-273 KSIKCITVDFQR
+273 LKIEDNGTGIDAKDLPHIFERFYKGKNSSSDSVGIGLALSKSIIESNNGYIQVD
-285 VWQISCTE
+285 S
-293 EMRKLLE
+293 KLN
-300 KAKVE
+300 KGTTFIIK
-305 FEKAGFRSR
+305 
-314 FWAYRPFRYKCCYA
+314 Y
-328 DSINHYVVNY
+328 
-338 DGRIFKCTARDYG
+338 
-351 EELTLGHLLK
+351 LK
-361 SGEIDWNDGILSK
+361 
-374 MFVKATFENERCEN
+374 
-388 CRVLPLCM
+388 
-396 GPCIQKNYDALIN
+396 
-409 CKQLTCV
+409 
-416 YDNVE
+416 
-421 YSLSSFVIE
+421 
-430 MAKQR
+430 
-435 NLI
+435 

>member
-95 NTDFQK
+95 NTDFKK
-101 FIIIDVSTLI
+101 FIIIDINTLI
-111 VFILILSIIVFKYN
+111 VFILMLSIIFFKYN

-152 ENTEDELSILKNELY
+152 GNTEDELSILKNELY
-167 KITIKLKEVAENS
+167 KITVMLKEVAENS

-232 EIVNIK
+232 EIINIK

-266 IINDFTE
+266 IINEAVKNVSMLSELKNIEIIVSGDDSIKTICDLKWQVEAITNILKNCIEHSYENRKIYINYNQNNMYTE
-273 KSIKCITVDFQR
+273 LKIEDNGTGIDAKDLPHIFERFYKGKNSSSDSVGIGLALSKSIIESNNGYIQVD
-285 VWQISCTE
+285 S
-293 EMRKLLE
+293 
-300 KAKVE
+300 
-305 FEKAGFRSR
+305 
-314 FWAYRPFRYKCCYA
+314 
-328 DSINHYVVNY
+328 
-338 DGRIFKCTARDYG
+338 
-351 EELTLGHLLK
+351 ELNKGTTFIIKYLK
-361 SGEIDWNDGILSK
+361 
-374 MFVKATFENERCEN
+374 
-388 CRVLPLCM
+388 
-396 GPCIQKNYDALIN
+396 
-409 CKQLTCV
+409 
-416 YDNVE
+416 
-421 YSLSSFVIE
+421 
-430 MAKQR
+430 
-435 NLI
+435 